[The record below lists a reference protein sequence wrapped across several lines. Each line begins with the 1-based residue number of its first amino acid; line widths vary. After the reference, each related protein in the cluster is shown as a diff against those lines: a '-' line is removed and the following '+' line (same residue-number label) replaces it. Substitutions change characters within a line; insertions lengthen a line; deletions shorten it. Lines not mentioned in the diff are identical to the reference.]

1 MPVNIE
7 DRPIENVREAVI
19 DQLIMNYGHGEI
31 SLEAFERRLDQAM
44 SSTCN
49 KELLSLVEDLD
60 LNVDQDYVDSKKQ
73 DMGTNYMPGHT
84 QAQETITNILSSSNR
99 QGPWKVPKEINL
111 KNYLSSADLDFTE
124 AVFSHPEVR
133 INTFS
138 LFSACT
144 IYVPENV
151 RVISNLSCIAG
162 RIDNRS
168 PSQSHSRSPSQTNNK
183 TPTIYIEGTSVF
195 SSINI
200 EVKRTMKER
209 FVAFA
214 DGLKRMLS

>member
-44 SSTCN
+44 NSTCN
-49 KELLSLVEDLD
+49 KELLSLVDDLD
-60 LNVDQDYVDSKKQ
+60 LNVDQDYVDTKKQ
-73 DMGTNYMPGHT
+73 DMGNNYMPGHT
-84 QAQETITNILSSSNR
+84 EEEETITNILSSSNR

-111 KNYLSSADLDFTE
+111 NNYLSSADLDFTE

-138 LFSACT
+138 LFSNCT

-151 RVISNLSCIAG
+151 KIISNLSCIAG

-168 PSQSHSRSPSQTNNK
+168 PSITDNNA
-183 TPTIYIEGTSVF
+183 PTVYIEGTSVF
-195 SSINI
+195 SSIDI
-200 EVKRTMKER
+200 KVKRTMKER

>member
-44 SSTCN
+44 TSTCN

-73 DMGTNYMPGHT
+73 DMSSNYRPGHT
-84 QAQETITNILSSSNR
+84 EAQETITNILSSSNR

-111 KNYLSSADLDFTE
+111 NNYFSSADLDFTE

-138 LFSACT
+138 LFSSCT

-151 RVISNLSCIAG
+151 RVISHLSCIAG
-162 RIDNRS
+162 RLDNRS
-168 PSQSHSRSPSQTNNK
+168 PSQNHNDS
-183 TPTIYIEGTSVF
+183 PTIYIEGKSVF

-200 EVKRTMKER
+200 EVKRSMKER